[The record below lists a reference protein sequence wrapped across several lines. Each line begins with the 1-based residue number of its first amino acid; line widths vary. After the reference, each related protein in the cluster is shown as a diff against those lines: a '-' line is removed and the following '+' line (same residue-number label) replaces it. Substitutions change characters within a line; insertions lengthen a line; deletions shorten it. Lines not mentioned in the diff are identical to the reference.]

1 MIGVT
6 DIISKLNDSLN
17 GMFRN
22 SAKDIS
28 GVLLATS
35 EARPGMSA
43 QVSYAKILE
52 NLNKKGIYIE
62 SKNIDGSD
70 NLMNE
75 FIKVIVDEVF
85 RAIKEDANLQITVPI
100 GSLTINASGANA
112 GGPINVTGTNI
123 NFGKG
128 YGVIQ

>member
-1 MIGVT
+1 
-6 DIISKLNDSLN
+6 
-17 GMFRN
+17 
-22 SAKDIS
+22 
-28 GVLLATS
+28 
-35 EARPGMSA
+35 MSA